1 MKTAR
6 HALHDT
12 DKKKNVKSAEADV
25 HLRVFNKSLID
36 PE

>member
-12 DKKKNVKSAEADV
+12 EKKKNVKSADV
-25 HLRVFNKSLID
+25 HLSVFNKSLID